1 MPVTINGESVGR
13 AKRVASAIQF
23 PYSDMSDAL
32 NVSEGLLKGGGVSL
46 TRDQLAAAMGLAPRG
61 GGFAT
66 KIATA
71 KMFGVIDT
79 NGGKYELTDLGFEI
93 VDASRQGEAKIKA
106 FLNVPLYKR
115 IYDEFR
121 GKLLPPRPHGLE
133 RAIVNFGV
141 TEKNARQARQAFER
155 SARIAGFY
163 PGGNEDRLVI
173 PFGVQAAPVGIA
185 EETEEA
191 ISPTVVSAV
200 GHAVGTSPARGVG
213 QPIQPLEYQLVD
225 LLKTEGITEEVSQ
238 AIWTLVRFLS
248 SRGKGG
254 NA

>member
-1 MPVTINGESVGR
+1 MSVTINGEPVGR

-23 PYSDMSDAL
+23 PYSDMGDAL
-32 NVSEGLLKGGGVSL
+32 NVAEGLLKGGGVSL

-79 NGGKYELTDLGFEI
+79 SSGKYELTDLGFEI
-93 VDASRQGEAKIKA
+93 VDAGRQAEAKIKA

-173 PFGVQAAPVGIA
+173 PFGPA
-185 EETEEA
+185 
-191 ISPTVVSAV
+191 VSAIGDAASDEPASIEVDTPMGKRTALV
-200 GHAVGTSPARGVG
+200 GAIRE
-213 QPIQPLEYQLVD
+213 IQPLEYQLID
-225 LLKTEGITEEVSQ
+225 LLKTEDVTDDVSQ

-248 SRGKGG
+248 SRAKGQ
-254 NA
+254 